1 MARTKNPP
9 EIAELA
15 ETLRLS
21 ITRLARVLRQQDG
34 SDLTPSTTSAL
45 AMINL
50 HGPLTLGDLAARERV
65 SAPTITRIVEKLQQ
79 SGLVTRWVSERDA
92 RVAFVEVT
100 DAGRKVIIDARSRR
114 TRWLMAHL
122 GELSQDDL
130 KALRHAAPV
139 LERLVDLAR
148 EEDNT

>member
-1 MARTKNPP
+1 V
-9 EIAELA
+9 AELA
-15 ETLRLS
+15 ETLRMS
-21 ITRLARVLRQQDG
+21 VTRLARILRQQDG

-50 HGPLTLGDLAARERV
+50 HGPLTLGDLAAREHV

-79 SGLVTRWVSERDA
+79 SDLVTRSVSERDA

-100 DAGRKVIIDARSRR
+100 DKGRRVIADARSRR
-114 TRWLMAHL
+114 TRWLVSHL
-122 GELSQDDL
+122 GELSDADM